1 MPEQSGLLL
10 SLAKDRGDMDNLENL
25 TGHQDLGRA
34 TEGSILQN
42 FWVLQGGSEILPTL
56 QDLGEV
62 CHLPH
67 PPSPSWGIGELKSGA
82 FTSNNSYLS
91 ICPSKQSKTK
101 QTNRLCLPSFSR
113 LHVLEETT
121 TSHRVWAGACSCTPL
136 SVCLGKHPFPPQGG
150 RNCG

>member
-1 MPEQSGLLL
+1 MPGQSYLLL

-62 CHLPH
+62 CRLP
-67 PPSPSWGIGELKSGA
+67 
-82 FTSNNSYLS
+82 
-91 ICPSKQSKTK
+91 Q
-101 QTNRLCLPSFSR
+101 
-113 LHVLEETT
+113 
-121 TSHRVWAGACSCTPL
+121 PL
-136 SVCLGKHPFPPQGG
+136 SPLCPGGG
-150 RNCG
+150 R